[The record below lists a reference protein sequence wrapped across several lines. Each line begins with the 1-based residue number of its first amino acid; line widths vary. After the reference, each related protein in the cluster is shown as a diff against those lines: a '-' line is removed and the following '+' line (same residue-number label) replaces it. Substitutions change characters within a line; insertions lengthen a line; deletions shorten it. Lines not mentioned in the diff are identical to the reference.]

1 MHEAVQTLLSRY
13 TCRTR
18 DDHVNA
24 LREILQELAL
34 LGLWRA
40 KFFEHAAFYG
50 GTALHVLHGLDRF
63 SEDLD
68 FSLLRPTPGF
78 SLEEYGAALKR
89 EVGSFGFD
97 VTFDRRAKTRTTA
110 IESAF
115 LKANTIRE
123 MIQIGAGK
131 DLLKDVHPG
140 AQLKI
145 KLEVDT
151 DPPGGFAT
159 ETRYLLQPIPFPV
172 RVFTLPDL
180 FAGKLHCIL
189 CRKWGNR
196 VKGRDWHDLVWYA
209 GRHPE
214 VRLAHLE
221 ARMRQSGDW
230 TELAPLDMDS
240 LRRLLMAAIAALKID
255 QARAEVTPFVRDLRA
270 IEVWSPDFFASIVT
284 RITPLTPNAAG
295 VDTNTKLTCHV
306 GAGIAG

>member
-1 MHEAVQTLLSRY
+1 MHEAVKSLLSRY

-18 DDHVNA
+18 DDHLNA

-50 GTALHVLHGLDRF
+50 GTALRVLHGLDRY

-89 EVGSFGFD
+89 EVGSFGFE
-97 VTFDRRAKTRTTA
+97 VAFDRRAKTRASA

-115 LKANTIRE
+115 LKANTVRE
-123 MIQIGAGK
+123 MIRIGAGE
-131 DLLKDVHPG
+131 DLLQGVHPG
-140 AQLKI
+140 AHLKI

-151 DPPGGFAT
+151 DPPGGFTT

-172 RVFTLPDL
+172 RVFSLPDL
-180 FAGKLHCIL
+180 FAGKLHAVL
-189 CRKWGNR
+189 CRKWGTR
-196 VKGRDWHDLVWYA
+196 VKGRDWYDLVWYA

-214 VRLAHLE
+214 VHLSHLE
-221 ARMRQSGDW
+221 QRMRQSGDW
-230 TELAPLDMDS
+230 KPSTPLDLES
-240 LRRLLMAAIAALKID
+240 LQRLLTDAVTTLDIN
-255 QARAEVTPFVRDLRA
+255 QARSEVAPFVRDHRA
-270 IEVWSPDFFASIVT
+270 LEVWSQPFFSSVIA
-284 RITPLTPNAAG
+284 RI
-295 VDTNTKLTCHV
+295 KQS
-306 GAGIAG
+306 